1 MENPNGRPAIIGAQ
15 NEILGYE
22 VQANQK
28 KEMTK
33 MGLETTAISRR
44 TSGGTGSGAYLSI
57 AFLYRGLKYK
67 IY

>member
-15 NEILGYE
+15 NEILGYD

-28 KEMTK
+28 KEIAK
-33 MGLETTAISRR
+33 IGPETIAISRR
-44 TSGGTGSGAYLSI
+44 TSGGTGLGACLAI
-57 AFLYRGLKYK
+57 ALMYRGLKYK